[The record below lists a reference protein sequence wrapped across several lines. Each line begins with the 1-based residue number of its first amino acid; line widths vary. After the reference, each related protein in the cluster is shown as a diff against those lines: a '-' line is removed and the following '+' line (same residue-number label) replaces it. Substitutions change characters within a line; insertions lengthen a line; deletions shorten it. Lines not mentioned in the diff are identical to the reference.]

1 MNIVKNVSRSYP
13 ITTIWPFGKFG
24 EFAAKRRQ
32 VYGGDGNMK
41 SLSKCFNCGHEFA
54 NDDDINAAFLT
65 GHTNVFLCNSC
76 ADKLSQEEGNGEDK
90 SGV

>member
-41 SLSKCFNCGHEFA
+41 GLSKCFNCGHEFE
-54 NDDDINAAFLT
+54 NDDDINAAFLK
-65 GHTNVFLCNSC
+65 GHKNVFVCNEC
-76 ADKLSQEEGNGEDK
+76 AEKLSEQE
-90 SGV
+90 